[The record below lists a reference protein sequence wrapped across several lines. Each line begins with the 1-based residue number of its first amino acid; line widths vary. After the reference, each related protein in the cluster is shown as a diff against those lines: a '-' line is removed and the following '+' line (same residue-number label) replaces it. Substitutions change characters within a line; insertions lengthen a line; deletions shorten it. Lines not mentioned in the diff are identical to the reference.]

1 MAGMAERAAGGG
13 GSWGSGWGSGSPAV
27 DGDEGA
33 ELDRGRE
40 AWLAD
45 SGAFVL
51 TN

>member
-13 GSWGSGWGSGSPAV
+13 GSWGSGSPAV